1 MSISE
6 NLKWVTDA
14 KFIGRTLFYS
24 PSPNFKKFIVEKF
37 AGQFSKNRRI
47 RKKQVRKL
55 MNKMLEKAL
64 DNMVRGIR
72 ERNEDKA

>member
-14 KFIGRTLFYS
+14 KFVGRTLVYS
-24 PSPNFKKFIVEKF
+24 PSPNFKKFIVKKF

-47 RKKQVRKL
+47 RKKQIRRF
-55 MNKMLEKAL
+55 MNEMLEKAL

-72 ERNEDKA
+72 ERHENKA